1 MAKDKKSFV
10 LYADLIH
17 TIEKMPDNSA
27 GKLFKHVLLYVNDK
41 NPTTDDI
48 LVELTFEPIKQ
59 QLKRDLAKYENKR
72 EQWSEAGKRSAE
84 AKKAA
89 KSPDINKEAI
99 STDVNEVQRTL
110 TTVNETQRPLTVVNS
125 VATVSTVN
133 VNDNVNV
140 TVNDNVTVIKNNID
154 TRKLKFSES
163 LKPYLDVY
171 GKDMLNDFYLYW
183 TEPTNNGNK
192 FRRELQKTWD
202 VARRLKTWSSNNFN
216 KPAQSGNII
225 QKAVEGHN
233 KAMSIIDKMYGES
246 TDNN

>member
-59 QLKRDLAKYENKR
+59 QLKRDLAKYEIKR

-89 KSPDINKEAI
+89 KVPDTNKEAT
-99 STDVNEVQRTL
+99 STEGNEAQRPLTNVNEI
-110 TTVNETQRPLTVVNS
+110 QRPLTVVNS
-125 VATVSTVN
+125 VATDSTVT

-140 TVNDNVTVIKNNID
+140 NVNVTVKNNID

-163 LKPYLDVY
+163 LKPYLGVY
-171 GKDMLNDFYLYW
+171 GKEMLNDFYLYW
-183 TEPTNNGNK
+183 TEPTNNGQK

-233 KAMSIIDKMYGES
+233 KAMSIIDQMYGES
-246 TDNN
+246 TDNNG